1 MSKAQLVKDVAS
13 KTGYSQAQVNDFI
26 NEFCDAVQDSVAK
39 DEPVTIVGFGTFYLT
54 RREATTGRNPRT
66 GEPIQIKASN
76 QPKFRAGKRFKESAN
91 S

>member
-1 MSKAQLVKDVAS
+1 MSKAQLVKDVAN

-26 NEFCDAVQDSVAK
+26 NAFCDSVQESVAK
-39 DEPVTIVGFGTFYLT
+39 DEPITLVGFGTFYLT

-76 QPKFRAGKRFKESAN
+76 QPKFRAGKRFKEAAN